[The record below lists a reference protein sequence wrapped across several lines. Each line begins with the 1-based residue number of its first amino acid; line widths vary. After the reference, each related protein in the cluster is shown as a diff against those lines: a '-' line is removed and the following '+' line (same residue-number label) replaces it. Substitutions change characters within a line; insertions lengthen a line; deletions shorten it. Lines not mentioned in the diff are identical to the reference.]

1 MKLSQACLC
10 ASLFLLAS
18 PSVSRAQFSESW
30 SSNNSSLGTNSL
42 VPNNLGDLDGDSQ
55 PELVLNH
62 FNGSNNAV
70 QIVNPITGAVKFTST
85 TTTTAVWTFYILDM
99 NFNGTYDHVLA
110 VAQAGPGSPPT
121 VLVIGGGNSLSAP
134 GNGTQGMLDKL
145 LPARPNPFGG
155 QLALSYSLAAPA
167 RAELEVYD
175 VAGRLVRRLGG
186 DRVAAGEHRVDWD
199 GRDQAG
205 HALEAGMYYYRL
217 NVDGRASEAR
227 NAVRL
232 GQ

>member
-10 ASLFLLAS
+10 ASLLLLAS
-18 PSVSRAQFSESW
+18 PAVSWAQFSETW
-30 SSNNSSLGTNSL
+30 SAAGSSLGTTSL
-42 VPNNLGDLDGDSQ
+42 TPNNMGDLDGDNL

-62 FNGSNNAV
+62 FNGSTNAV
-70 QIVNPITGAVKFTST
+70 QIVNPATGAVKFTST
-85 TTTTAVWTFYILDM
+85 TTTTSIFTFYILDL
-99 NFNGTYDHVLA
+99 NFDGRYDHVLA
-110 VAQAGPGSPPT
+110 VASAGPSTPAT
-121 VLVIGGGNSLSAP
+121 VLMIGGGGSLSAP
-134 GNGTQGMLDKL
+134 GNGTQGMLDTL
-145 LPARPNPFGG
+145 HPARPNPFGG

-205 HALEAGMYYYRL
+205 HPLEAGIYYYRL

-227 NAVRL
+227 NAIRL